1 MWRTCSSEQREEGK
15 KMPKDTRI
23 YLRVC
28 TKKNSCAFSFDGT
41 DWEINMFASLGFHLH
56 KWEWTVLIIG
66 VPERDMLF
74 SHRTVK
80 SVLLSS
86 SRARE
91 MNSVLIF
98 VNVRCRS
105 AKCHNRKCERIS
117 CLSLTWSHC
126 LGVALGVTLR
136 TISHLLDIGFIIP
149 RPSMHLSFTMLSLY
163 IFSVKHYSYPRITT
177 TIIRRMMAA

>member
-1 MWRTCSSEQREEGK
+1 
-15 KMPKDTRI
+15 
-23 YLRVC
+23 
-28 TKKNSCAFSFDGT
+28 
-41 DWEINMFASLGFHLH
+41 
-56 KWEWTVLIIG
+56 
-66 VPERDMLF
+66 MLF

-126 LGVALGVTLR
+126 LVR
-136 TISHLLDIGFIIP
+136 CSWSHLPYNTSSLRHRLHYSEAFNASVIHYAFTLYFFSKTLFLPPNNNNNNKKNDGRLKKPFICRVHTHTHTHTHSHTHTHTHTP
-149 RPSMHLSFTMLSLY
+149 TPTHLSL
-163 IFSVKHYSYPRITT
+163 IHI
-177 TIIRRMMAA
+177 